1 MILKIIDTIKMIE
14 SVNLAIEKLEAI
26 DPNEEYAYEK
36 AILAYLTIEKLPVLL
51 YDVPAETT
59 IFRTRTHETN
69 NFFKTVGDI
78 SITPN
83 QFVKGFARCNR
94 PFQSK
99 FYCSENRP
107 TSYME
112 LVENWAENK
121 NFGEKVYVTIGKWLL
136 KKPLT
141 TIIVTTP
148 DKENRISD
156 FDICHGIAMDTFIGN
171 CEPEIKEATTILYRY
186 LFDKF
191 RKSAKHDPKTYIITT
206 AYCNL
211 ALSHAVGQANGIYY
225 PSVPF
230 VGQGVNF
237 AINSDFAT
245 SDNLELTHIIRN
257 EMSITENE
265 DKKHSF
271 TETAISVATKFDTI
285 NNLIEW

>member
-1 MILKIIDTIKMIE
+1 MTVDN
-14 SVNLAIEKLEAI
+14 VNSAIEKLEAI
-26 DPNEEYAYEK
+26 NSNEEYAYEK
-36 AILAYLTIEKLPVLL
+36 AILAFLTIKKLPVLL
-51 YDVPAETT
+51 YDIPAETP

-69 NFFKTVGDI
+69 DFFKTIGDI
-78 SITPN
+78 SITPS

-107 TSYME
+107 TSFME
-112 LVENWAENK
+112 LVENWAETK
-121 NFGEKVYVTIGKWLL
+121 NFGEKVYVTIGRWLL

-141 TIIVTTP
+141 SIIVTTP
-148 DKENRISD
+148 DKENRVSE
-156 FDICHGIAMDTFIGN
+156 FDIYHGSAMETFIEN
-171 CEPEIKEATTILYRY
+171 CEPEIREATTILYRY

-191 RKSAKHDPKTYIITT
+191 RKPAKHDTKTYIITT

-211 ALSHAVGQANGIYY
+211 ALSHSDGQANGIYY

-230 VGQGVNF
+230 GGQGVNF
-237 AINSDFAT
+237 AINSDFVT
-245 SDNLELTHIIRN
+245 FDNLELTHIIRN

-265 DKKHSF
+265 NGKHSF
-271 TETAISVATKFDTI
+271 TETAIVEATKFDLN

>member
-1 MILKIIDTIKMIE
+1 MTLDN
-14 SVNLAIEKLEAI
+14 VNTAIEKLEAI
-26 DPNEEYAYEK
+26 NPSEEYAYEK
-36 AILAYLTIEKLPVLL
+36 AILAYMTIKKLPVLL
-51 YDVPAETT
+51 YNIPAETI
-59 IFRTRTHETN
+59 IFRTRTHKTN
-69 NFFKTVGDI
+69 DFFKTISDI
-78 SITPN
+78 SITPS
-83 QFVKGFARCNR
+83 QYVTDFARCNR

-107 TSYME
+107 TSFME
-112 LVENWAENK
+112 LVENWAETK
-121 NFGEKVYVTIGKWLL
+121 NFGEKVYVTIGRWLL

-148 DKENRISD
+148 DKKNRISE
-156 FDICHGIAMDTFIGN
+156 FDIYHGSTMETFIGN
-171 CEPEIKEATTILYRY
+171 CEPEIREATTILYRY

-191 RKSAKHDPKTYIITT
+191 RKPAKHDPKTYIITT

-211 ALSHAVGQANGIYY
+211 ALTHSEGRSKGIYY

-230 VGQGVNF
+230 AEQGVNF

-245 SDNLELTHIIRN
+245 HDNMELTHIIRN

-265 DKKHSF
+265 NKKHSF
-271 TETAISVATKFDTI
+271 IETAISHATKFDMI

>member
-1 MILKIIDTIKMIE
+1 MTVE
-14 SVNLAIEKLEAI
+14 NVNSAIEKLEAI
-26 DPNEEYAYEK
+26 NPNEEYAYEK
-36 AILAYLTIEKLPVLL
+36 AILAYLTIKKLPVLL
-51 YDVPAETT
+51 YDIPAETP
-59 IFRTRTHETN
+59 IFRTRTHDTN
-69 NFFKTVGDI
+69 DFFKTVGDI

-99 FYCSENRP
+99 FYCSENRS
-107 TSYME
+107 TSFME
-112 LVENWAENK
+112 LVENWVETK
-121 NFGEKVYVTIGKWLL
+121 NFGEKVYVTIGRWLL
-136 KKPLT
+136 KKQLT

-148 DKENRISD
+148 DKENRISE
-156 FDICHGIAMDTFIGN
+156 FDKYHGSAMETFIEN
-171 CEPEIKEATTILYRY
+171 CEPDIREATTILYRY

-191 RKSAKHDPKTYIITT
+191 RKPAKNDPKTYIITT

-211 ALSHAVGQANGIYY
+211 ALSHSGGKANGIYY

-230 VGQGVNF
+230 SGQGVNF

-245 SDNLELTHIIRN
+245 FDNLELTHVIRN

-265 DKKHSF
+265 NKKHSF
-271 TETAISVATKFDTI
+271 TETAISEASKIDTK